1 MIRALALSVA
11 AFAAATPALAADTAA
26 PKTTEGVAI
35 AKVQLAYLSNELEA
49 RQHLLHQGYADI
61 SPLEQ
66 NASGLWTGVAYNKD
80 GKLVVVA
87 IKLPPAPPAI
97 D

>member
-1 MIRALALSVA
+1 MIRALALTVA